1 MSQDDQALHRAEA
14 EAAVWYVRMDTHSVA
29 QDDVLAFFAWRR
41 NPLNAAAYARME
53 DVRGATARLRQD
65 PDLRAATREALARPA
80 WRRRRRL
87 RLSERLTSPAGGLVV
102 TAALA
107 VSLLGVLI
115 LDYSQ
120 RGPRYAT
127 DIGEQMSVQLDDG
140 SALRLNTG
148 SRVRVRFSGQQ
159 RRVLL
164 DRGEAFFQV
173 AHDSQRPFVVQAGDA
188 QVRAIGTRFDVRR
201 DGQRVRVVLT
211 QGVVVVDRP
220 RAPYA
225 AVTLKPG
232 QAVNLTAGDVA
243 KPEAVD
249 SQAAVSWTQGQLTF
263 HDRAL
268 SEAVA
273 EVNRYSRRKVSLG
286 PGAPAQ
292 ARVNGVFEIGDV
304 DTFVAAVSEGLDLT
318 AERRADG
325 RVALFPRRDAG
336 GD

>member
-1 MSQDDQALHRAEA
+1 MRQDDQALRRAEA
-14 EAAVWYVRMDTHSVA
+14 EAADWYVRMDTHSVA

-53 DVRGATARLRQD
+53 DVRGAAARLRHD
-65 PDLRAATREALARPA
+65 PEIRAAAREALTRPG
-80 WRRRRRL
+80 WGP
-87 RLSERLTSPAGGLVV
+87 RLSKRLTSPVGRLVV

-107 VSLLGVLI
+107 ASLLGALA
-115 LDYSQ
+115 LGYSQ
-120 RGPRYAT
+120 REPRYAT

-140 SALRLNTG
+140 STLRLNTD
-148 SRVRVRFSGQQ
+148 SRVRVRFTGQV
-159 RRVLL
+159 RRVHL
-164 DRGEAFFQV
+164 DHGEAFFQV
-173 AHDSQRPFVVQAGDA
+173 AHDSQRPFLVQAGSA

-201 DGQRVRVVLT
+201 DGQTVRVVLT
-211 QGVVVVDRP
+211 QGVVKVDSW
-220 RAPYA
+220 RAPET

-232 QAVNLTAGDVA
+232 QAVNLAAGQLA
-243 KPEAVD
+243 RAETVD

-263 HDRAL
+263 HDRPL

-273 EVNRYSRRKVSLG
+273 EVNRYSRRKVMLG
-286 PGAPAQ
+286 AGAPARS
-292 ARVNGVFEIGDV
+292 RVNGVFEIGDV

-325 RVALFPRRDAG
+325 RVALYPRRDAG

>member
-1 MSQDDQALHRAEA
+1 MRQDDQALRRAEA
-14 EAAVWYVRMDTHSVA
+14 EAADWYVRMDTHSVA

-65 PDLRAATREALARPA
+65 PDLRAATRAALTRPV
-80 WRRRRRL
+80 WRRR
-87 RLSERLTSPAGGLVV
+87 LSKRFTSPAGRLVV

-107 VSLLGVLI
+107 VSLLGVVFLG
-115 LDYSQ
+115 YSH

-127 DIGEQMSVQLDDG
+127 DIGEQMSVQLNDG
-140 SALRLNTG
+140 SNLRLNTD

-173 AHDSQRPFVVQAGDA
+173 AHDSQRPFLVQAGGA

-201 DGQRVRVVLT
+201 DGQRIRVVLT
-211 QGVVVVDRP
+211 QGVVVVDHTRVP
-220 RAPYA
+220 DT

-232 QAVNLTAGDVA
+232 QAVNLTAGEEA
-243 KPEAVD
+243 KAETVD

-263 HDRAL
+263 HDRPL

-273 EVNRYSRRKVSLG
+273 EVNRYSRRKVTLG
-286 PGAPAQ
+286 AGAPAQ

-304 DTFVAAVSEGLDLT
+304 DTFVAAVAEGLELT

-325 RVALFPRRDAG
+325 RFALSPRREAG

>member
-1 MSQDDQALHRAEA
+1 MSQDDQALRRAEA
-14 EAAVWYVRMDTHSVA
+14 EAADWYVRMDTHSVA

-53 DVRGATARLRQD
+53 DVRGAAARLRHD
-65 PDLRAATREALARPA
+65 PDLRAAAREALARPV
-80 WRRRRRL
+80 WRR
-87 RLSERLTSPAGGLVV
+87 RLSERLTSPAGRLVV

-107 VSLLGVLI
+107 ASLLGALS
-115 LDYSQ
+115 LGYGQ

-140 SALRLNTG
+140 STLRLNTD
-148 SRVRVRFSGQQ
+148 SRLRVRFNGQQ

-173 AHDSQRPFVVQAGDA
+173 AHDSQRPFLVQAGGA

-211 QGVVVVDRP
+211 QGVVVVDHP
-220 RAPYA
+220 RAPDA

-232 QAVNLTAGDVA
+232 QAVNLTAGDMA
-243 KPEAVD
+243 QAETVD

-263 HDRAL
+263 HDRPL

-273 EVNRYSRRKVSLG
+273 EVNRYSRRKVTLG
-286 PGAPAQ
+286 GGAPAQ
-292 ARVNGVFEIGDV
+292 ARVNGVFEIGDI

-325 RVALFPRRDAG
+325 RVALAPRRAAG